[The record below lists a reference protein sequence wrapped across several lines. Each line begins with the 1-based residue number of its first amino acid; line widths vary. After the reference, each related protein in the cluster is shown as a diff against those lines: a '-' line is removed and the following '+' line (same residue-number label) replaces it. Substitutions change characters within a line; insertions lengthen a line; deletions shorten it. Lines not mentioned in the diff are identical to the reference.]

1 MLITELKTIE
11 YLEFV
16 KRLFRDNNYKFLL
29 LSVAR
34 YGDNKRYFLELE
46 EFWSSLDNL
55 TADKIV
61 FLNFSSNINRKVET
75 DNHYFQSIYGE
86 RIISKEIQPFR
97 QYDLLNLFENVSYGG
112 RYYREQIEKNDD
124 SSNSFLR
131 AYYSSLQSVRL
142 KYLPSLEGKLNQNI
156 SESAT
161 QLLNYLDKK
170 ESDIPFIYLFDLQKG
185 DEYFFRI
192 EDIYVH
198 YTNFYTF
205 IQALKIR
212 IEEEE
217 RLNADIRKCKK
228 NINEIEYKYDLDRR
242 EDTLKRK
249 LKQLNRIPAEMSA
262 IETYIQ
268 NNELTIEQ
276 RYYLE
281 SIVKRENY
289 ELKYPLKNLFPPT
302 NLLDTNINSIILKYS
317 NKRIQTLETDLENW
331 IMSETIKL
339 ETDRVDSQTQI
350 DELRRKING
359 YNKEVNLLYN
369 NLFFNNNSIN
379 NRKMN
384 EFKVA
389 FTFSGENRGYVEEV
403 AVELESKIGKGN
415 LFYDNFFQA
424 ELARINLD
432 VFLQDIYHN
441 KSDFIV
447 VFLSKTYE
455 HKQWC
460 GLEWRSIRDLIKR
473 KQSDKIIL
481 VKLEDFNLDGIFS
494 IDGYLDGSKNN
505 PTTIAELI
513 HRRISI

>member
-34 YGDNKRYFLELE
+34 YGDSKRYFLELE
-46 EFWSSLDNL
+46 EFWNSIDNL

-61 FLNFSSNINRKVET
+61 FLNFSS
-75 DNHYFQSIYGE
+75 
-86 RIISKEIQPFR
+86 KEILPLK
-97 QYDLLNLFENVSYGG
+97 QYDLLNINHNLSD
-112 RYYREQIEKNDD
+112 YYWNKYFN
-124 SSNSFLR
+124 F
-131 AYYSSLQSVRL
+131 LQSVRL
-142 KYLPSLEGKLNQNI
+142 KYLPTLDGNLNKNI

-161 QLLNYLDKK
+161 QLLNYLDKN
-170 ESDIPFIYLFDLQKG
+170 ESDVPFIYLFDLQKG
-185 DEYFFRI
+185 DEYFFKI
-192 EDIYVH
+192 KDIYVR
-198 YTNFYTF
+198 YANFYTF
-205 IQALKIR
+205 IKTIKIK

-217 RLNADIRKCKK
+217 RLNADIKK
-228 NINEIEYKYDLDRR
+228 YKNNIDEIEYKYDLKRR
-242 EDTLKRK
+242 ENDLKRK
-249 LKQLNRIPAEMSA
+249 QKQLNRIYAEMSV
-262 IETYIQ
+262 IEMYVQ
-268 NNELTIEQ
+268 NNALTDEQ

-281 SIVKRENY
+281 SIVKRDNY
-289 ELKYPLKNLFPPT
+289 ELKYPLKNLFSQT
-302 NLLDTNINSIILKYS
+302 NLLDININSIILKYS
-317 NKRIQTLETDLENW
+317 NNRIQTLEPDLKNW

-339 ETDRVDSQTQI
+339 ETDRVDSRIQI
-350 DELRRKING
+350 DKLRSKIKS
-359 YNKEVNLLYN
+359 YNKKANLLYHELFLN
-369 NLFFNNNSIN
+369 NDSIN

-389 FTFSGENRGYVEEV
+389 FTFSGENRGYVEAV

-447 VFLSKTYE
+447 VFLSRTYE

-460 GLEWRSIRDLIKR
+460 GLEWRSIRDMIKR

-505 PTTIAELI
+505 PTIMAELI
-513 HRRISI
+513 HRRIDI